1 MKMGDRFLRSVTS
14 LSGVLFLAGCSI
26 GPRTP
31 LAPESA
37 DETSVRPPGDDE
49 KEEDFRLP
57 PAESVGDSSPGGKS
71 SAARDDSP
79 ENGFTLVGLAQI
91 ALGPRPPWTNLEQLP
106 ASAPPPKV
114 PARWTLQKSIWVGQG
129 YLYHADFTPG
139 GQSVVTL
146 SNQSG
151 VIYHYD
157 ISGKLIAE
165 IALPEYREFDDAAFI
180 PMIELNDPPQLFL
193 TRPQQTSVVDLS
205 SGKIEALV
213 DTPPG
218 TDIAHSGRPGLYGV
232 SYRSTNPQ
240 SGLLVLQWL
249 SGEIALRA
257 ACAHRP
263 DAWAL
268 SPDGKYL
275 AISYYPADHVEVID
289 LQNKTLVSTLTLPKW
304 GGAIDISPDG
314 RFIALGGEKL
324 VVTTFP
330 DGEVL
335 AEDTKYGNNINS
347 VRFTPQGD
355 LLLTSAYDGKARS
368 YLLPPDLAETKKLP
382 APQLLAHS
390 GIANVYA
397 LGLTPDGRMLVT
409 SSGDKTIKIW
419 KR

>member
-1 MKMGDRFLRSVTS
+1 MSE
-14 LSGVLFLAGCSI
+14 
-26 GPRTP
+26 P
-31 LAPESA
+31 AP
-37 DETSVRPPGDDE
+37 
-49 KEEDFRLP
+49 
-57 PAESVGDSSPGGKS
+57 
-71 SAARDDSP
+71 
-79 ENGFTLVGLAQI
+79 
-91 ALGPRPPWTNLEQLP
+91 
-106 ASAPPPKV
+106 SAPPQ
-114 PARWTLQKSIWVGQG
+114 WTLQKSIWVGQG
-129 YLYHADFTPG
+129 YLYHAAFTPG
-139 GQSVVTL
+139 AKSVVTL

-157 ISGKLIAE
+157 LGGKLLSE
-165 IALPEYREFDDAAFI
+165 TALPEYREFDDAGFI
-180 PMIELNDPPQLFL
+180 PMLELNDPPQLFL
-193 TRPQQTSVVDLS
+193 TRPHGTSVVDLS
-205 SGKIEALV
+205 SGRIESLAESA
-213 DTPPG
+213 PG

-240 SGLLVLQWL
+240 SGMLVLQWL
-249 SGEIALRA
+249 SGEIAFRA

-268 SPDGKYL
+268 SPDGKHL
-275 AISYYPADHVEVID
+275 AISYYPANHVEIVD
-289 LQNKTLVSTLTLPKW
+289 LQNRTLVGTLPLPKW

-324 VVTTFP
+324 IVAAFP
-330 DGEVL
+330 SGEII
-335 AEDTKYGNNINS
+335 AEDTKYGNNINT

-382 APQLLAHS
+382 APQSLPHS
-390 GIANVYA
+390 GTANVYA